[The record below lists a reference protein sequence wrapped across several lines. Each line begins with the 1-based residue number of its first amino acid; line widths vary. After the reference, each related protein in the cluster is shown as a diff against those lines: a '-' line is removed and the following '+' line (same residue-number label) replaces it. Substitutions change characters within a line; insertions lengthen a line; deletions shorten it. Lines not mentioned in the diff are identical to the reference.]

1 MNKIFS
7 TCLLVQESPNVTVL
21 EMTEVNLH
29 PGIDFS
35 PDQRKTIL
43 LAGGFSSLIPESGF
57 PLSST
62 LQLNYDLATFT
73 AQELKNIAQAELGRI
88 NRVNYRS
95 YTSDTDKRV
104 CVIGDNAARLNTFID
119 IYGGLL
125 DIEPL
130 LVKGYHPEIPTVTEF
145 EITGFAQGYRL
156 DYQVRSPINFE
167 LCTYCGNCGPACP
180 EQCISENLF
189 VNYTF
194 CSFCKKCEKVCGTN
208 AIDVHSAINKVLNI
222 PAIIILGDFK
232 MDVPPGADGIFHEEN
247 LPEYFKTLF
256 PSQIDEVVT
265 WNKTLCQ
272 FSRNQGCDLCLSS
285 CSHMAIVQ
293 DFRGVT
299 VDSLKCEECGACI
312 AACPT
317 GALQNER
324 FGDGSFVDYFQN
336 VIIPQDGTVVIGDE
350 NTLHRLWWRQQGRRR
365 ENTFFLQYDNVP
377 SLSLFHFLFLL
388 NSGARRIVLLETC
401 GQIDPVTCLVE
412 DQAAK
417 VKKQLNAA
425 NRLLIQLYDIED
437 AVVSCRLQDFD
448 VLMAAP
454 LAGSFGKVRQ
464 DTFINRRQSLA
475 VALESLVKNSGRE
488 VTILPEGYLPFAT
501 VSCDRERCTQC
512 MACLNIC
519 RIEAMRANP
528 QQLSL
533 NHLQALCVGCGLCV
547 DICPENAL
555 DISSEFTLNS
565 DFFVPIELAQAEPMI
580 CKSCGKVFGTRKS
593 FDRVMAILS
602 EKETIDI
609 RHFEF
614 CDVCRVVKI
623 FESA

>member
-1 MNKIFS
+1 M
-7 TCLLVQESPNVTVL
+7 
-21 EMTEVNLH
+21 
-29 PGIDFS
+29 
-35 PDQRKTIL
+35 
-43 LAGGFSSLIPESGF
+43 
-57 PLSST
+57 
-62 LQLNYDLATFT
+62 
-73 AQELKNIAQAELGRI
+73 
-88 NRVNYRS
+88 
-95 YTSDTDKRV
+95 
-104 CVIGDNAARLNTFID
+104 
-119 IYGGLL
+119 
-125 DIEPL
+125 
-130 LVKGYHPEIPTVTEF
+130 
-145 EITGFAQGYRL
+145 
-156 DYQVRSPINFE
+156 
-167 LCTYCGNCGPACP
+167 
-180 EQCISENLF
+180 
-189 VNYTF
+189 
-194 CSFCKKCEKVCGTN
+194 
-208 AIDVHSAINKVLNI
+208 
-222 PAIIILGDFK
+222 
-232 MDVPPGADGIFHEEN
+232 
-247 LPEYFKTLF
+247 
-256 PSQIDEVVT
+256 
-265 WNKTLCQ
+265 
-272 FSRNQGCDLCLSS
+272 
-285 CSHMAIVQ
+285 
-293 DFRGVT
+293 
-299 VDSLKCEECGACI
+299 
-312 AACPT
+312 
-317 GALQNER
+317 
-324 FGDGSFVDYFQN
+324 
-336 VIIPQDGTVVIGDE
+336 
-350 NTLHRLWWRQQGRRR
+350 
-365 ENTFFLQYDNVP
+365 
-377 SLSLFHFLFLL
+377 FLL

-401 GQIDPVTCLVE
+401 GQIDPVTSLAE
-412 DQAAK
+412 DQAVK
-417 VKKQLNAA
+417 KKQLNAA
-425 NRLLIQLYDIED
+425 NHLLIQLYDIED

-464 DTFINRRQSLA
+464 DIFINRRQSLA